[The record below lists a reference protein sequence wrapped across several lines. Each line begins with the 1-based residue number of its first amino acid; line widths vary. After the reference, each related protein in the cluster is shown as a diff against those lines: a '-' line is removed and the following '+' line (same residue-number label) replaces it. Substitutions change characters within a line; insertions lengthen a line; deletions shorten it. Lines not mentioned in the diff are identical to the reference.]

1 MLPPNALFK
10 HRPKKC
16 ARTMEFIVN
25 PDAQHGV
32 DAIIVD
38 RVSAIEIKGRR
49 LPEEGMA
56 KCVEQGQTRRMLR

>member
-1 MLPPNALFK
+1 
-10 HRPKKC
+10 
-16 ARTMEFIVN
+16 MEFIVN

-32 DAIIVD
+32 DAMIVD

-49 LPEEGMA
+49 LPEEGTA